1 MLQPCAA
8 ASPAVGNREIVRT
21 DASSDGPDGVSTPG
35 EGLISG
41 ALPLMKAEV
50 RPAAF
55 RIAVAIRS
63 GIMLLRAHELKCV
76 GRFDDT
82 WFPFVLDAAP

>member
-1 MLQPCAA
+1 MVQPCAA

-21 DASSDGPDGVSTPG
+21 DASSDGPDGVLPPG
-35 EGLISG
+35 EGLMSG